1 MVPAALYSPLI
12 MITDVHRK
20 LGIVLG
26 ASYISSNPHDS
37 CFLQMQILSLKRNL
51 EGSLPSELLVVSL
64 DQKPLLLTS

>member
-37 CFLQMQILSLKRNL
+37 CFLQMQILSLR
-51 EGSLPSELLVVSL
+51 EI
-64 DQKPLLLTS
+64 